1 VSPLGIAVVGCGAI
15 SQQYL
20 RNLCSYP
27 DLRVVA
33 CTDLDLDRANAAAQ
47 QHAVPVVGDLDLV
60 LDHPD
65 VQLVVNLTIPAAH
78 LEVSLASVRAGR
90 HVYSEKPLAL
100 DPPGARKLLAE
111 ADATGVRVGAAPDT
125 FLGPGWQAT
134 YRLLRDGAIGTPLSA
149 LAVMQSPGPDQWHPN
164 PEFYFQPGGG
174 PLFDMGPYY
183 LTALAA
189 HFGPVTRVAATART
203 GHAERV
209 IGAGPRQGTRIPVE
223 VATHVAALLDFAGG
237 QTASVLFSFE
247 SPLLRQDLI
256 EVTGTAATLA
266 APNPNTFAGPVRLC
280 QVGDTDWTTAA
291 VAPAE
296 PSRGLGVLDLAR
308 GLATGRPHRASG
320 ELALHVVEVMTAIL
334 ESADRGEFVAVSST
348 FDIPEP
354 LPSDWD
360 PYVVTLR

>member
-1 VSPLGIAVVGCGAI
+1 VNPLGVAVVGCGAI

-27 DLRVVA
+27 DLKVVA
-33 CTDLDLDRANAAAQ
+33 CTDLDLDRAHVAAR
-47 QHAVPVVGDLDLV
+47 QHGVPVVGDLDLV

-65 VQLVVNLTIPAAH
+65 VQLVVNLTVPAAH
-78 LEVSLASVRAGR
+78 LEVSMAAVRARR

-111 ADATGVRVGAAPDT
+111 AEAAGVRVGAAPDT
-125 FLGPGWQAT
+125 FLGPGWQT
-134 YRLLRDGAIGTPLSA
+134 TCRLLRDGAIGTPLSA
-149 LAVMQSPGPDQWHPN
+149 LAVMQDPGPDRWHPN

-189 HFGPVTRVAATART
+189 QFGPVTRVAATART

-209 IGAGPRQGTRIPVE
+209 AGAGPLLGKRFRVE
-223 VATHVAALLDFAGG
+223 VATHVAAMLDFAGG

-247 SPLLRQDLI
+247 SPLLRSRVEI
-256 EVTGTAATLA
+256 TGTAAILR
-266 APNPNTFAGPVRLC
+266 APDPNTFAGPVRLREA
-280 QVGDTDWTTAA
+280 GAADWTTVAA
-291 VAPAE
+291 APAE

-308 GLATGRPHRASG
+308 ALSAGRPHRASG
-320 ELALHVVEVMTAIL
+320 ELALHVVDVMTAIL
-334 ESADRGEFVAVSST
+334 ESADRGEFVAVGST
-348 FDIPEP
+348 FEVPEP
-354 LPSDWD
+354 LPAGWD
-360 PYVVTLR
+360 PYR